1 MIAVAAVGVS
11 ARRPA
16 SFCYHLAMP
25 RLLPPLALALA
36 AIPLA
41 ASAAC
46 SPGPSKRPY
55 PVLTVEDL
63 LARITATA
71 DQVTTFRANDTTMD
85 YWLND
90 ERVKGTVAVMG
101 TVGAKIRIAALSPA
115 GGTTLTDLACDGADY
130 AFLDFNKNCQLSGPC
145 SRDTIAAM
153 VRVAL
158 APDDFM
164 TLAIGSTP
172 IIAGAKGTVRWDG
185 SAGREVLELTGDGG
199 RTQEIVLDARD
210 GRADVVSSEVKNADG
225 VQEWR
230 IDNTGFTTVKDEQGA
245 PHRVPEKSR
254 FRSPGEKS
262 DLIVDWNQR
271 ELGLELTD
279 DKFQMELPPGLP
291 VCQ

>member
-1 MIAVAAVGVS
+1 
-11 ARRPA
+11 
-16 SFCYHLAMP
+16 MP
-25 RLLPPLALALA
+25 RLLPPLALACLA
-36 AIPLA
+36 ALPLA
-41 ASAAC
+41 ASSAC

-63 LARITATA
+63 LSRITATA
-71 DQVTTFRANDTTMD
+71 EQVTTFRANDTTMD
-85 YWLND
+85 YWMND
-90 ERVKGTVAVMG
+90 QRVKGTVAVMG
-101 TVGAKIRIAALSPA
+101 TVGAKVRIAALSPA
-115 GGTTLTDLACDGADY
+115 GGTTLTDLACNGASY
-130 AFLDFNKNCQLSGPC
+130 AFLDFNNNCQRSGPC

-164 TLAIGSTP
+164 TLAVGSTP
-172 IIAGAKGTVRWDG
+172 IIPGAKGTVRWDG
-185 SAGREVLELTGDGG
+185 SASREVLELTGDGG
-199 RTQEIVLDARD
+199 RTQQIVLDAKD

-291 VCQ
+291 ICP